1 MARVLLINPAMS
13 EIYKI
18 AKIKN
23 SVPNYFPLNLL
34 TIATPLIDHNHE
46 VRLLDL
52 NYEADIKE
60 SVIKALKEFS
70 PDYAGITFTT
80 PLYSQSI
87 GIISLIKEHKT
98 DTVTIAGGVHM
109 TSDCMNTMKNSR
121 IDIAV
126 IGEGDFKLLE
136 VIESRDIKTVKSI
149 AYREN
154 NNIIVNDRDPLLTCL
169 DNVPFPA
176 VSLIERDLY
185 MLPHTVRKKNPVFPL
200 ETSRGCVYE
209 CVYCNKSIFGNKF
222 REKSPERVMQDLR
235 KIVALGYNEVHIVD
249 DGFTTNMK
257 RAKEICKL
265 IIKENSHLLFNCCNG
280 IRVDRIDEELL
291 RLMKKAGFFRV
302 SLGIESGSQK
312 ILDNV
317 EKKMKLESYV
327 KAIKMFKKTG
337 IETLAYFM
345 FGLPDEHEQDMKETI
360 RFAKKLKPTIAK
372 FSITI
377 PLPSTPLFEDWE
389 KKGYILSKNWDDYG
403 FYQEKK
409 IYEHPNLSWDIMT
422 RYLDTAYRS
431 FYFSPSYMVSRFFS
445 SIRNGSL
452 IDDLKMAARIKW

>member
-1 MARVLLINPAMS
+1 M
-13 EIYKI
+13 
-18 AKIKN
+18 
-23 SVPNYFPLNLL
+23 
-34 TIATPLIDHNHE
+34 
-46 VRLLDL
+46 
-52 NYEADIKE
+52 
-60 SVIKALKEFS
+60 
-70 PDYAGITFTT
+70 
-80 PLYSQSI
+80 
-87 GIISLIKEHKT
+87 
-98 DTVTIAGGVHM
+98 
-109 TSDCMNTMKNSR
+109 
-121 IDIAV
+121 
-126 IGEGDFKLLE
+126 
-136 VIESRDIKTVKSI
+136 
-149 AYREN
+149 
-154 NNIIVNDRDPLLTCL
+154 
-169 DNVPFPA
+169 
-176 VSLIERDLY
+176 
-185 MLPHTVRKKNPVFPL
+185 
-200 ETSRGCVYE
+200 
-209 CVYCNKSIFGNKF
+209 
-222 REKSPERVMQDLR
+222 
-235 KIVALGYNEVHIVD
+235 
-249 DGFTTNMK
+249 
-257 RAKEICKL
+257 
-265 IIKENSHLLFNCCNG
+265 
-280 IRVDRIDEELL
+280 
-291 RLMKKAGFFRV
+291 V